1 MMADNFFQQIARFA
15 TALGLTLATVA
26 FAADNQPT
34 TPSKEL
40 EGLRQEIKQLQEG
53 QGAIQKQL
61 GEIKQFLQAARQP
74 PARPPAAQPIDA
86 TLNPDEAPTKGKP
99 DAKLVLVEFSDYQCP
114 FCQRHFQSVLP
125 QLDKDYIQTGKLKY
139 VFEDFPLE
147 ELHKNAFKAAEAAH
161 CAGDQGKYW
170 EMHDRLFNNQQ
181 ALAPENLT
189 AYAEAIGLNRDA
201 FQQCLDSD
209 KYAMQVRDGLAQG
222 QQLGIQGTPTFFL
235 GTMTADGK
243 VKAVR
248 ILRGALPYSA
258 FKEAIDSL
266 LASGS

>member
-1 MMADNFFQQIARFA
+1 MTDNFLPRLVRYAA
-15 TALGLTLATVA
+15 TFGLALTAIA
-26 FAADNQPT
+26 FAADEQPT
-34 TPSKEL
+34 APGKEL
-40 EGLRQEIKQLQEG
+40 ESLRQEIQELKEG

-61 GEIKQFLQAARQP
+61 GEIKQFLQAARQQA
-74 PARPPAAQPIDA
+74 ARPPGAQPIDA
-86 TLNPDEAPTKGKP
+86 IVPIDKAPTKGQA

-114 FCQRHFQSVLP
+114 FCQRSFQSVLP
-125 QLDKDYIQTGKLKY
+125 QVDKDYIQTGKLKY
-139 VFEDFPLE
+139 VFQDFPLE

-170 EMHDRLFNNQQ
+170 EMHDRLFSNQQ

-189 AYAEAIGLNRDA
+189 AYAESLGLNRDS

-209 KYAMQVRDGLAQG
+209 KYAAQVREDMSQG
-222 QQLGIQGTPTFFL
+222 QQLGVQGTPTFFL
-235 GTMTADGK
+235 GTATADGK

-248 ILRGALPYSA
+248 VLRGALPYPA
-258 FKEAIDSL
+258 FKEAIDGL